1 MGLAWLG
8 GCSGT
13 FFHKPQQYRMIE
25 RWRPHVVMVEPQII
39 ENGYYP
45 YPFTA
50 KCPPSME
57 LDGCPPSLLPYAKA
71 IRQALNKILNHNT
84 IFLYVSTAYSKQLN
98 HWTGNRI
105 RHVCAV
111 LLQGTHVQKQ
121 GNKTLKK
128 PTAASML
135 GSIVS
140 LAFLSYFGIS
150 FVWGITQPYLIKN
163 KTKFLRTER
172 LPFHHKCKMKK

>member
-1 MGLAWLG
+1 
-8 GCSGT
+8 
-13 FFHKPQQYRMIE
+13 
-25 RWRPHVVMVEPQII
+25 MVEPQII

-50 KCPPSME
+50 KY
-57 LDGCPPSLLPYAKA
+57 GTGRLPTLSFALCQSNPAGTEQNLKSQYHIP
-71 IRQALNKILNHNT
+71 IRVNCLFQTTQPLNR
-84 IFLYVSTAYSKQLN
+84 Y
-98 HWTGNRI
+98 RI

>member
-1 MGLAWLG
+1 M
-8 GCSGT
+8 
-13 FFHKPQQYRMIE
+13 
-25 RWRPHVVMVEPQII
+25 VMVEPQII
-39 ENGYYP
+39 ENGY

-84 IFLYVSTAYSKQLN
+84 IFLYVSIAYSKQL
-98 HWTGNRI
+98 RI

-150 FVWGITQPYLIKN
+150 FVWGITQPYLIQN